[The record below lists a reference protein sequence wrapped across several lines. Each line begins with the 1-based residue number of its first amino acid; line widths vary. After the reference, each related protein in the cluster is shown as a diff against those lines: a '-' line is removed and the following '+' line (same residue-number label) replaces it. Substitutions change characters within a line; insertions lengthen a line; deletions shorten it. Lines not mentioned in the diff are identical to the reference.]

1 MSNTVKVLHH
11 FLAGDQI
18 CPQRP
23 GNDQLPAVSCHAM
36 SHKICAGC
44 PAAAA
49 HLTDAATNSALVL
62 RSDWMAYSSNNT
74 GHHSVKIAQVKSRPK
89 HTSLRCESLLASRHY
104 LPSYLQVLKRQPMVS
119 GHGSP
124 FAAFWPGCKRWHT
137 ICHPDCHRAMW
148 LAGIATAPTSLS
160 HSPPGLASR
169 WCRRRAPVWM

>member
-18 CPQRP
+18 CPQQP

-62 RSDWMAYSSNNT
+62 RSDWMTYSSNNT

-89 HTSLRCESLLASRHY
+89 HTSLSCERLLASRITY
-104 LPSYLQVLKRQPMVS
+104 PATCRCSSGSQWCQGTAALLLRSGQGAKGGIQFATSTAIRLCGWQV
-119 GHGSP
+119 
-124 FAAFWPGCKRWHT
+124 
-137 ICHPDCHRAMW
+137 
-148 LAGIATAPTSLS
+148 
-160 HSPPGLASR
+160 
-169 WCRRRAPVWM
+169 